1 MVGRWSL
8 YRIKNWPK
16 RSNLEND
23 IHANKKQAANYTVVK
38 TPHATVNILTQG
50 SSQTSSSHRV
60 CCKDWSCHHL
70 LWWDTHPQSVIL
82 SFHSCRGPWFEL
94 ENLWLQCWRGAHP
107 LSGWSNLK
115 KFGFTGRNHLN
126 GMKSWKYLG
135 TRWPSLIW
143 VLRNPMTES
152 YVPGFWLWRMVI
164 VLPLLVIFASYAVSI
179 SDLLKEAFTRG
190 LVLSICCNSLL
201 TNDQK

>member
-1 MVGRWSL
+1 MWTLKKISL
-8 YRIKNWPK
+8 R
-16 RSNLEND
+16 
-23 IHANKKQAANYTVVK
+23 
-38 TPHATVNILTQG
+38 G
-50 SSQTSSSHRV
+50 G
-60 CCKDWSCHHL
+60 
-70 LWWDTHPQSVIL
+70 
-82 SFHSCRGPWFEL
+82 RGPWFDL
-94 ENLWLQCWRGAHP
+94 ENLWLQFWRGAHR

-179 SDLLKEAFTRG
+179 SDLLKEAFTRKDKQRTCFVHLLSFLRMIKSKLYSAKVTRDAVDLVTAIMVSFKTCFQSKDTRINIKAF
-190 LVLSICCNSLL
+190 LVL
-201 TNDQK
+201 KV